1 MGQECNIFVIYD
13 IFFYV
18 DTPIIAIFAHPDN
31 ISHIFRSK
39 NKKTFS
45 HISKSML
52 VAAHPAWPE
61 MLENRPVNVAAQE
74 KTPPE
79 LFSAAFFKADGEI
92 T

>member
-1 MGQECNIFVIYD
+1 
-13 IFFYV
+13 
-18 DTPIIAIFAHPDN
+18 
-31 ISHIFRSK
+31 
-39 NKKTFS
+39 
-45 HISKSML
+45 ML